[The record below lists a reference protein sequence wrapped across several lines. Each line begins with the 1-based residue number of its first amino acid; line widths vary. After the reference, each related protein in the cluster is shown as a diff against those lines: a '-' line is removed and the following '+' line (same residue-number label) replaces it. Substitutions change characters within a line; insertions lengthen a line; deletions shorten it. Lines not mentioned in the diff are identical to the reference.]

1 MSFFYVILVF
11 FKRNLWALLATVG
24 LAFVLLGF
32 THKFY
37 VSTTTVF
44 YDVEEQSLEVTVKV
58 FIDDMELFLRQWDP
72 TIRLDATYESKNVN
86 ALMENVIP
94 KQLNISAERTPLSIV
109 FLGKEYK
116 NDVLACY
123 LEVSLPS
130 FPQTLIIE
138 NTLLFSLFDTQ
149 QNIVHFKTK
158 AFRKSFLLHSKN
170 HRATILKGEILT
182 K

>member
-1 MSFFYVILVF
+1 MPFFAVIPSF
-11 FKRNLWALLATVG
+11 FKRNLSALLATVG

-44 YDVEEQSLEVTVKV
+44 YDAEEQNLELTVKV
-58 FIDDMELFLRQWDP
+58 FIDDMEVFLQQWDS
-72 TIRLDATYESKNVN
+72 TIRLDATHESKNAN
-86 ALMENVIP
+86 ALMEEVIP
-94 KQLNISAERTPLSIV
+94 KYLSISAERTSLPIA

-116 NDVLACY
+116 NDALVCY
-123 LEVSLPS
+123 LEIPLPS

-158 AFRKSFLLHSKN
+158 ALRKSFLLHAQN
-170 HRATILKGEILT
+170 QRAAILKREIPV